1 MMQVQFSFADASGSL
16 ASEQDVRAASD
27 LLGRIQKRAPR
38 RIANLQVG
46 PRSARALLAQW
57 FPDAEIVSL
66 HASRQERAQ
75 GNEFDLI
82 FLNGDL
88 ELLPSLREL
97 LPVLV
102 RRLSFGGSLA
112 VQIPD
117 NLYEPNRA
125 LLRMVAADGPWAA
138 KLLPVAKTR
147 PFNEMMEG
155 LYALLCPICAS
166 VEIWETTYL
175 YALDGVGAIIDLM
188 KATSLAPFLR
198 PLDEPSR
205 RRFLDHYAIELAR
218 AYPAQPD
225 GTVLLRFPRIFVSA
239 RR

>member
-1 MMQVQFSFADASGSL
+1 MQAQFSFPHASESL
-16 ASEQDVRAASD
+16 AREQYLRAASD
-27 LLGRIQKRAPR
+27 LLGRIQKRTPR
-38 RIANLQVG
+38 RIADLQVG
-46 PRSARALLAQW
+46 PRSARALLSQR

-66 HASRQERAQ
+66 DASRQERAH

-82 FLNGDL
+82 FSNGDL

-175 YALDGVGAIIDLM
+175 YALEGVGAIIDLM

-205 RRFLDHYAIELAR
+205 RRFLDNYAIELAR
-218 AYPAQPD
+218 AYPARPD
-225 GTVLLRFPRIFVSA
+225 GTVLLRFPRIFVLA